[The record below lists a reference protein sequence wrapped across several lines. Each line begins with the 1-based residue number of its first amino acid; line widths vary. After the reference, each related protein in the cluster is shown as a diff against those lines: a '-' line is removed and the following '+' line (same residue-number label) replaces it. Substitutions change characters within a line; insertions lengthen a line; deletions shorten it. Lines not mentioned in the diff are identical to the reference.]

1 MTLLCLLL
9 LLSSTIH
16 GHPTPD
22 VPVPDGPQAGD
33 GHCDTLR
40 ALHLSLQA
48 AVAETGD
55 TCQGVQASGEGN
67 YHVFSSNPISYCILH
82 REVPH

>member
-33 GHCDTLR
+33 GDCDTLR
-40 ALHLSLQA
+40 TLLLSLQA
-48 AVAETGD
+48 ALAESGE
-55 TCQGVQASGEGN
+55 TCQGVRATGEDN
-67 YHVFSSNPISYCILH
+67 FHKL
-82 REVPH
+82 

>member
-33 GHCDTLR
+33 CDTLR
-40 ALHLSLQA
+40 ALHLSLRA
-48 AVAETGD
+48 VVAESRD
-55 TCQGVQASGEGN
+55 TCQRVQASGEGN
-67 YHVFSSNPISYCILH
+67 FYVS
-82 REVPH
+82 

>member
-9 LLSSTIH
+9 LLSSTLQ
-16 GHPTPD
+16 GHSAPG
-22 VPVPDGPQAGD
+22 VSVPDGPQAA
-33 GHCDTLR
+33 HCDTLR

-55 TCQGVQASGEGN
+55 TCQGVQASGE
-67 YHVFSSNPISYCILH
+67 YMH
-82 REVPH
+82 

>member
-16 GHPTPD
+16 GHPAPA
-22 VPVPDGPQAGD
+22 VPGDDGPQAGED
-33 GHCDTLR
+33 GDCDTLR

-55 TCQGVQASGEGN
+55 TCQGVQASGE
-67 YHVFSSNPISYCILH
+67 YMH
-82 REVPH
+82 